1 MTDLANSLGPGRPS
15 ASEAESRRLARL
27 QLLAVMDTEP
37 EPIFD
42 SLTRLA
48 ADICGAPISLISLVD
63 EKRQWFKSNLGL
75 EGVQQ
80 TDRSVAF
87 CAHAI
92 EDDGLM
98 EVCDAQLDPRFA
110 ANPLV
115 TGEPRIRFYAG
126 VPLVMPEGERLG
138 TLCVIDRQARHLTEA
153 QRRSLVTLAELAAQA
168 LLLRERS
175 HYLEIVGDEG
185 RFKVIA
191 ETSPLGIFQT
201 DVAGNCTYTNPRWRE
216 IYGIPLKQSLGSKW
230 RDVVHPADREAFF
243 SKLAQAAKRG
253 GTLGMEYRL
262 LRYGTEVVHVRAQAR
277 TVTWGNPPQRGFVG
291 AVEDISPY
299 KEVESQLRASNS
311 FLDRAE
317 RIAGVGGWEVDL
329 RTQKLKWTDQ
339 TCRIYDLEPG
349 FQPALD
355 EHLKY
360 FAPEAQDMIRRT
372 VDECVASGTPWD
384 VELPMVTSKGRAIWI
399 RSVGRAETED
409 GKSVRLVGALQ
420 DITVKRQL
428 EEELRRGHAVLQ
440 TILDNLPG
448 GLSVFDGELRLV
460 AHNRKFRDLL
470 DLPDKLFEMPETSF
484 ESIIRY
490 NAERGEYGEG
500 DSEEKVR
507 AIVERA
513 RQPELH
519 QIKRRRINGTTLDI
533 RGAPMPGGGFVTTY
547 ADITAAELD
556 KAALTESEERL
567 YRALDGSGLILW
579 DLNLQTAVVYL
590 SETWSEL
597 MGGPS
602 RTTFCSLEE
611 LGSFIDEEDRL
622 AARQALHAVLKGQT
636 ARYSVEL
643 RMRKRDGSQ
652 FWVHSVGRV
661 ADRAD
666 DGRALRIAG
675 TMRDITERKLAE
687 RELLLARDAADSAN
701 RAKSEFLATMSHE
714 IRTPLN
720 GVIGLTRFLLEDQ
733 LTPVQRQHAELID
746 SSAQSL
752 LGLIN
757 DFLDFSKVEAGELSI
772 ESVAFDLH
780 ALLGELS
787 RLYSLRA
794 REKKLFFGLDID
806 AGVPQWVR
814 SDPARLRQ
822 ILNNLLGNALK
833 FTAHGHVNLQVT
845 ALMASAGKATIQIAV
860 SDTGIGI
867 PPEVQTRLFNRFTQA
882 DSSTSRK
889 YGGTGLGLAIVKQ
902 LCELMGGRV
911 ELNSTPQQ
919 GSTFQVFLP
928 VALAEAQT
936 LPASRP
942 PAPVAEVYAARIL
955 LAEDNPT
962 NQIVA
967 TGVLRR
973 LGYTDVVVAG
983 DGKQA
988 VEMALSR
995 PFDAI
1000 LMDCHMP
1007 EMDGY
1012 VATQMLRVE
1021 GCTVPVIAMTA
1032 NAMKGDREKCLAA
1045 GMDDYLTKP
1054 VESDALGEM
1063 LKRWLSRSSIP
1074 DRTDNG
1080 GQPGSPQGTVVYD
1093 RAGVARRF
1101 QGDDELLPRV
1111 IESFQEHTPGLI
1123 SRLQSAVDGRR
1134 LDEVLLLA
1142 HTVAGSAATLGG
1154 EALRKTA
1161 SALEQCS
1168 PNGDAQ
1174 MMAGLMTQLEQDF
1187 RDFVLALGS
1196 ERE

>member
-1 MTDLANSLGPGRPS
+1 MPDD
-15 ASEAESRRLARL
+15 EVQRLARL
-27 QLLAVMDTEP
+27 RMLAVMDTER

-42 SLTRLA
+42 ALTRLA
-48 ADICGAPISLISLVD
+48 ADLCGTPISLISLID

-75 EGVQQ
+75 DGVEQ
-80 TDRSVAF
+80 TDREIAF

-92 EDDGLM
+92 QASAVM
-98 EVCDAQLDPRFA
+98 EVCDAEQDPRFA
-110 ANPLV
+110 VNPLV
-115 TGEPRIRFYAG
+115 TGEPHIRFYAG
-126 VPLVMPEGERLG
+126 APIVMPGGERLG
-138 TLCVIDRQARHLTEA
+138 TLCVIDRQARQLTDD
-153 QRRSLVTLAELAAQA
+153 QRRRLGDLAEVVVQA
-168 LLLRERS
+168 LLQRERS
-175 HYLEIVGDEG
+175 HYLEIVGDEA

-191 ETSPLGIFQT
+191 EASPLGIFQT
-201 DVAGNCTYTNPRWRE
+201 DAAGNCLYTNPRWRE
-216 IYGIPLKQSLGSKW
+216 IYGIPLEQSLGGKW
-230 RDVVHPADREAFF
+230 RELIHPDDRESFF
-243 SKLAQAAKRG
+243 SKLAEGAKRG
-253 GTLGMEYRL
+253 GTFGLEYRL
-262 LRYGTEVVHVRAQAR
+262 LRYGAEIIHVRAQAR
-277 TVTWGNPPQRGFVG
+277 TVTWGDPPQRGFVG
-291 AVEDISPY
+291 AVEDISAY
-299 KEVESQLRASNS
+299 KEVESQLRASNA

-317 RIAGVGGWEVDL
+317 RVAGVGGWEVDL
-329 RTQKLKWTDQ
+329 RTQKLQWTDE

-349 FQPALD
+349 FQPVLD

-360 FAPEAQDMIRRT
+360 FAPDVQDMIRST
-372 VDECVASGTPWD
+372 VDECAASGTPWD
-384 VELPMVTSKGRAIWI
+384 VELPMVTSKGRAVWI
-399 RSVGRAETED
+399 RSVGQAETEN
-409 GKSVRLVGALQ
+409 GKPVRLVGALQ
-420 DITVKRQL
+420 DITAKHTL
-428 EEELRRGHAVLQ
+428 EERLRQGHALLQ
-440 TILDNLPG
+440 TVLDNLPG

-470 DLPDKLFEMPETSF
+470 DLPDSLFAGAVTSF

-490 NAERGEYGEG
+490 NAEHGEYGVG
-500 DSEEKVR
+500 DPEEQIR
-507 AIVERA
+507 LIVERA
-513 RQPELH
+513 QVPQIH
-519 QIKRRRINGTTLDI
+519 QIKRRRMNGTVLDI
-533 RGAPMPGGGFVTTY
+533 RGVPMPGGGFVTTY
-547 ADITAAELD
+547 VDITSAELD

-579 DLNLQTAVVYL
+579 DLNLQTGVVYL

-611 LGSFIDEEDRL
+611 LGAFIDDEDRL

-636 ARYSVEL
+636 PRYSMEL
-643 RMRKRDGSQ
+643 RIRKPDGSQ
-652 FWVHSVGRV
+652 LWVHSVGRV

-666 DGRALRIAG
+666 DGRALRIVG
-675 TMRDITERKLAE
+675 TMRDITERKLSE
-687 RELLLARDAADSAN
+687 RELLLARDAADAAN

-757 DFLDFSKVEAGELSI
+757 DFLDFSKVEAGELAI

-780 ALLGELS
+780 ALLGELA
-787 RLYSLRA
+787 RLYGLRA

-833 FTAHGHVNLQVT
+833 FTADGHVNLQVT
-845 ALMASAGKATIQIAV
+845 ALLTSAGRATIQVAV

-867 PPEVQTRLFNRFTQA
+867 PPEVQRRLFTRFTQA

-911 ELNSTPQQ
+911 ELDSTPQR
-919 GSTFQVFLP
+919 GSTFKVLLP
-928 VALAEAQT
+928 VALADEQAM
-936 LPASRP
+936 PASRP
-942 PAPVAEVYAARIL
+942 LAPAAKIHAVRIL

-967 TGVLRR
+967 TGVLHR
-973 LGYTDVVVAG
+973 LGYADVTVAG

-1007 EMDGY
+1007 ELDGY
-1012 VATQMLRVE
+1012 AATQMLRAR
-1021 GCTVPVIAMTA
+1021 GCILPVIAMTA

-1054 VESDALGEM
+1054 VEREVLGEM
-1063 LKRWLSRSSIP
+1063 LGRWLSRSSTP
-1074 DRTDNG
+1074 DGAENVARVA
-1080 GQPGSPQGTVVYD
+1080 SPQGPVVYD
-1093 RAGVARRF
+1093 KAGVARRF

-1111 IESFQEHTPGLI
+1111 IESFRVHTPDLI
-1123 SRLQSAVDGRR
+1123 AKLRSAVEGRR

-1142 HTVAGSAATLGG
+1142 HTVGGSAATLGG
-1154 EALRKTA
+1154 EALRHTA
-1161 SALEQCS
+1161 NALEQCS
-1168 PNGDAQ
+1168 LQGDGEAMDQLLAQ
-1174 MMAGLMTQLEQDF
+1174 LGQDF
-1187 RDFVLALGS
+1187 RNFLLAL
-1196 ERE
+1196 EPDRP

>member
-1 MTDLANSLGPGRPS
+1 MKPLSSSGNTAMPHD
-15 ASEAESRRLARL
+15 EVQRLARL
-27 QLLAVMDTEP
+27 RMLAVMDTER

-42 SLTRLA
+42 ALTRLA
-48 ADICGAPISLISLVD
+48 ADLCGTPISLISLID

-75 EGVQQ
+75 EGVEQ
-80 TDRSVAF
+80 TDREMAF

-92 EDDGLM
+92 QAGAVM
-98 EVCDAQLDPRFA
+98 EVCDAEQDPRFA
-110 ANPLV
+110 VNPLV
-115 TGEPRIRFYAG
+115 TGEPHIRFYAG
-126 VPLVMPEGERLG
+126 APIVMPGGERLG
-138 TLCVIDRQARHLTEA
+138 TLCVIDRQARQLTDD
-153 QRRSLVTLAELAAQA
+153 QRRRLGDLAEVVVQA
-168 LLLRERS
+168 LLQRERS
-175 HYLEIVGDEG
+175 HYLEIVGDEA

-191 ETSPLGIFQT
+191 EASPLGVFQT
-201 DVAGNCTYTNPRWRE
+201 DAAGNCLYTNPRWRE
-216 IYGIPLKQSLGSKW
+216 IYGIPLEQSLGGKW
-230 RDVVHPADREAFF
+230 RELIHPDDRESFF
-243 SKLAQAAKRG
+243 SKLAEGAQRG
-253 GTLGMEYRL
+253 GTFGLEYRL
-262 LRYGTEVVHVRAQAR
+262 LRHGAEIVHVRAQAR
-277 TVTWGNPPQRGFVG
+277 TVAWGDPPQRGFVG
-291 AVEDISPY
+291 AVEDISVY
-299 KEVESQLRASNS
+299 KEVESQLRASNA

-317 RIAGVGGWEVDL
+317 RVAGVGGWEVDL
-329 RTQKLKWTDQ
+329 RTQKLQWTDE

-360 FAPEAQDMIRRT
+360 FAPDAQDMIRRT
-372 VDECVASGTPWD
+372 VDECAASGTPWD
-384 VELPMVTSKGRAIWI
+384 VELPMVTSKGRAVWI
-399 RSVGRAETED
+399 RSVGQAEAEN
-409 GKSVRLVGALQ
+409 GKPVRLVGALQ
-420 DITVKRQL
+420 DITAKHTL
-428 EEELRRGHAVLQ
+428 EERLRQGHALLQ
-440 TILDNLPG
+440 TVLDNLPG

-470 DLPDKLFEMPETSF
+470 DLPDSLFAGPVTSF

-490 NAERGEYGEG
+490 NAEHGEYGVG
-500 DSEEKVR
+500 DPEEQIR
-507 AIVERA
+507 LIVERA
-513 RQPELH
+513 QVPQIH
-519 QIKRRRINGTTLDI
+519 QFKRRRMNGTVLDI
-533 RGAPMPGGGFVTTY
+533 RGVPMPGGGFVTTY
-547 ADITAAELD
+547 VDITAAELD

-579 DLNLQTAVVYL
+579 DLSLQTGVVYL

-611 LGSFIDEEDRL
+611 LGAFIDDEDRL
-622 AARQALHAVLKGQT
+622 SARQALHAVLKGQT
-636 ARYSVEL
+636 ARYSMEL
-643 RMRKRDGSQ
+643 RMRKPDGSQ

-666 DGRALRIAG
+666 DGRALRIVG
-675 TMRDITERKLAE
+675 TMRDITERKLSE
-687 RELLLARDAADSAN
+687 RELLLARDAADAAN

-757 DFLDFSKVEAGELSI
+757 DFLDFSKVEAGELAI

-780 ALLGELS
+780 AVLAELA
-787 RLYSLRA
+787 RLYGLRA

-814 SDPARLRQ
+814 GDPARLRQ

-845 ALMASAGKATIQIAV
+845 ALLTSAGHATIQIAV

-867 PPEVQTRLFNRFTQA
+867 PPEVQRRLFTRFTQA

-911 ELNSTPQQ
+911 ELDSTPQR
-919 GSTFQVFLP
+919 GSTFQVLLP
-928 VALAEAQT
+928 VELAEEQNA
-936 LPASRP
+936 PVSRP
-942 PAPVAEVYAARIL
+942 LAPAAELSAARIL

-973 LGYTDVVVAG
+973 LGYADVTVAG

-1007 EMDGY
+1007 ELDGY
-1012 VATQMLRVE
+1012 AATQMLRAR
-1021 GCTVPVIAMTA
+1021 GCILPVIAMTA

-1045 GMDDYLTKP
+1045 GMNDYLTKP
-1054 VESDALGEM
+1054 VEKEALGEM
-1063 LKRWLSRSSIP
+1063 LGRWLSRSSTP
-1074 DRTDNG
+1074 DGAETIARVA
-1080 GQPGSPQGTVVYD
+1080 SSQGPVVYD

-1111 IESFQEHTPGLI
+1111 IESFRVHTPDLI
-1123 SRLQSAVDGRR
+1123 ARLQSAVEGRR
-1134 LDEVLLLA
+1134 LEDVQLLA
-1142 HTVAGSAATLGG
+1142 HTVGGSAATLGG
-1154 EALRKTA
+1154 EALRQTA
-1161 SALEQCS
+1161 HALEQCS
-1168 PNGDAQ
+1168 PDGDGE
-1174 MMAGLMTQLEQDF
+1174 MMAQLLIQLKQDF
-1187 RDFVLALGS
+1187 RDFVLALGTGS
-1196 ERE
+1196 E

>member
-1 MTDLANSLGPGRPS
+1 MTGSFVSGKPG
-15 ASEAESRRLARL
+15 AGEVEARRLARL
-27 QLLAVMDTEP
+27 QMLAVMDTEP
-37 EPIFD
+37 EPIFE

-48 ADICGAPISLISLVD
+48 ADICGTPISLISLLD
-63 EKRQWFKSNLGL
+63 DKRQWFKSNLGL
-75 EGVQQ
+75 EGVRE
-80 TDRSVAF
+80 TNREIAF

-92 EDDGLM
+92 EGDELM

-115 TGEPRIRFYAG
+115 TGDPHIRFYAG
-126 VPLVMPEGERLG
+126 VPIVMPEGERLG
-138 TLCVIDRQARHLTEA
+138 TLCVIDGQARRLTDA
-153 QRRSLVTLAELAAQA
+153 QRRSLRNLAELVAQA

-175 HYLEIVGDEG
+175 HYLEIVGDED

-201 DVAGNCTYTNPRWRE
+201 DAAGNCTYTNPRWRE
-216 IYGIPLKQSLGSKW
+216 IYGIPLKQSLGAKW
-230 RDVVHPADREAFF
+230 RDVIHPADRESFF
-243 SKLAQAAKRG
+243 SKLAQAAQRG
-253 GTLGMEYRL
+253 GALGMEYRL

-277 TVTWGNPPQRGFVG
+277 TVTWGDPPQRGFVG

-299 KEVESQLRASNS
+299 KEVESQLRASNA

-317 RIAGVGGWEVDL
+317 RVAGVGGWEVDL

-355 EHLKY
+355 EHLQY
-360 FAPEAQDMIRRT
+360 FAPDAQEMIRRT
-372 VDECVASGTPWD
+372 IDECVASGTPWD

-399 RSVGRAETED
+399 RSVGRAETES

-420 DITVKRQL
+420 DITVKHQL
-428 EEELRRGHAVLQ
+428 EEELRHGHAMLQ

-460 AHNRKFRDLL
+460 AHNRKFLDLL
-470 DLPDKLFEMPETSF
+470 DLPDKLFAGPVTSF

-500 DSEEKVR
+500 DPDEKVR
-507 AIVERA
+507 MIVERA
-513 RQPELH
+513 RQPQVH
-519 QIKRRRINGTTLDI
+519 HIKRRRINGATLDI

-547 ADITAAELD
+547 SDITAAELD
-556 KAALTESEERL
+556 RAALTESEERL
-567 YRALDGSGLILW
+567 YRALEGSGLILW
-579 DLNLQTAVVYL
+579 DLNLQTGVVYL

-611 LGSFIDEEDRL
+611 LGAFIDEEDRL
-622 AARQALHAVLKGQT
+622 TARQALHAVLKGLT
-636 ARYSVEL
+636 ARYSMEL
-643 RMRKRDGSQ
+643 RMRKPDGSQ

-666 DGRALRIAG
+666 NGFALRIVG
-675 TMRDITERKLAE
+675 TMRDITERKSAE
-687 RELLLARDAADSAN
+687 RQLLLARDAADAAN

-757 DFLDFSKVEAGELSI
+757 DFLDFSKVEAGELAI
-772 ESVAFDLH
+772 ENVAFDLH

-787 RLYSLRA
+787 RLYGLRA
-794 REKKLFFGLDID
+794 REKQLFFGLDID

-814 SDPARLRQ
+814 ADPARLRQ

-845 ALMASAGKATIQIAV
+845 AVLTSAGHATVLVAV

-867 PPEVQTRLFNRFTQA
+867 PPDVQRRLFTRFTQA

-911 ELNSTPQQ
+911 ELHSAPQQ
-919 GSTFQVFLP
+919 GSTFKVFLP
-928 VALAEAQT
+928 VELAESQT
-936 LPASRP
+936 
-942 PAPVAEVYAARIL
+942 APVSRRLVPTAEVHAARIL

-962 NQIVA
+962 NQMVA
-967 TGVLRR
+967 IGVLRR
-973 LGYTDVVVAG
+973 LGYTDVTIAG

-988 VEMALSR
+988 VEMVLSR

-1007 EMDGY
+1007 AMDGY
-1012 VATQMLRVE
+1012 AATQMLRAG
-1021 GCTVPVIAMTA
+1021 GCTLPVIAMTA
-1032 NAMKGDREKCLAA
+1032 NAMKGDRDKCLAA

-1054 VESDALGEM
+1054 VERDALGEM
-1063 LKRWLSRSSIP
+1063 LGRWLSRSSTP
-1074 DRTDNG
+1074 DGTEKIELE
-1080 GQPGSPQGTVVYD
+1080 PGPQGPVIYD
-1093 RAGVARRF
+1093 KAGVARRF
-1101 QGDDELLPRV
+1101 RGDDELLPRV
-1111 IESFQEHTPGLI
+1111 IESFREHTPDLI
-1123 SRLQSAVDGRR
+1123 AKLKSAIDGRR
-1134 LDEVLLLA
+1134 MDEVLLLA
-1142 HTVAGSAATLGG
+1142 HTVGGSAATLGG

-1161 SALEQCS
+1161 HALEQCH
-1168 PNGDAQ
+1168 PNGAPETMAQ
-1174 MMAGLMTQLEQDF
+1174 LITQLEQDF
-1187 RDFVLALGS
+1187 QDFVFALG
-1196 ERE
+1196 R